1 MTGPGD
7 EVPANAAGGGHLR
20 ASHADRERAVS
31 VLKAAFVQGRL
42 AKDEFDLR
50 MAQAFASRTHAELAV
65 LSADLPAGLTAA
77 QPEPARGSAGDAV
90 RAWARAAVVFTGISS
105 GIAVATGGATG
116 ERLAGAVIFVAF
128 TAMLMGVLV
137 AFHAWLERRAV
148 S

>member
-7 EVPANAAGGGHLR
+7 EMAADAEGRGHLR

-42 AKDEFDLR
+42 AKGEFDLR
-50 MAQAFASRTHAELAV
+50 IAQAFASRTYAELAA
-65 LSADLPAGLTAA
+65 LSADLPAGLTGA
-77 QPEPARGSAGDAV
+77 QLEPARGSEGDVV
-90 RAWARAAVVFTGISS
+90 RAWARAAIVFTVISS
-105 GIAVATGGATG
+105 GIAVATGGDSG

-128 TAMLMGVLV
+128 TALLMTVLV